1 MNIGIIGTGARS
13 TDYLKLLLDHPD
25 FQSHRVTALC
35 DCDEGRLE
43 AYAGF
48 FFGETGPALYT
59 DYRRLLADAEVQAVL
74 ITTPDGAHLEIAL
87 AAMEAGKHILL
98 EKPMECSAARALA
111 LYEKGRTY
119 TKTLMMGF
127 VLRYAAV
134 YERVQ
139 SLLRDGAV
147 GDIVTV
153 QAAEKLGYR
162 HAASFMRRW
171 HRFTE
176 NSGGM
181 MNTKCCHDMDI
192 LRVLIGSDAA
202 AVYAEGDRRFFV
214 PKEGAAAHCR
224 DCALRETCV
233 YAFDYTGY
241 GSPTRFSCEEDL
253 CVYNSGKDVVDNES
267 LLIRYENGVVA
278 QFELCLFSGEPT
290 RKLTIHGTK
299 ATLEADFRRS
309 RIRLLPL
316 GPGDELTI
324 DLQEPL
330 SGHGGGDAA
339 LLRAFTASCAGTA
352 APVNQ
357 AADGLKATLTALAGD
372 VSRRERRP
380 VTLRDMGL

>member
-1 MNIGIIGTGARS
+1 M
-13 TDYLKLLLDHPD
+13 
-25 FQSHRVTALC
+25 
-35 DCDEGRLE
+35 
-43 AYAGF
+43 
-48 FFGETGPALYT
+48 
-59 DYRRLLADAEVQAVL
+59 
-74 ITTPDGAHLEIAL
+74 
-87 AAMEAGKHILL
+87 
-98 EKPMECSAARALA
+98 
-111 LYEKGRTY
+111 
-119 TKTLMMGF
+119 
-127 VLRYAAV
+127 

-224 DCALRETCV
+224 DCAPRETCV

>member
-1 MNIGIIGTGARS
+1 MKIGIIGTGARS
-13 TDYLKLLLDHPD
+13 TNYLKLLLEDAQFREH
-25 FQSHRVTALC
+25 SVAALC
-35 DCDEGRLE
+35 DCDARRLE
-43 AYAGF
+43 AYSRF
-48 FFGETGPALYT
+48 FFPEEPPACYT
-59 DYRRLLADAEVQAVL
+59 DYRQLLADETIDTVL

-98 EKPMECSAARALA
+98 EKPMECSAARARA
-111 LYEKGRTY
+111 LYEHGRSY

-127 VLRYAAV
+127 VLRYSAV
-134 YERVQ
+134 YARVQ
-139 SLLRDGAV
+139 ELLRQGAV

-171 HRFTE
+171 HRFTK

-192 LRVLIGSDAA
+192 LRVLIGGKVTS
-202 AVYAEGDRRFFV
+202 VYAEGDRRFFV
-214 PKEGAAAHCR
+214 PRPGCALRCR
-224 DCALRETCV
+224 DCARQQDCV

-253 CVYNSGKDVVDNES
+253 CVYNSDKDVMDTEC
-267 LLIRYENGVVA
+267 LLLRYDNGVIA
-278 QFELCLFSGEPT
+278 QFELCMFSGEPT
-290 RKLTIHGTK
+290 RKLAIHGTK

-316 GPGDELTI
+316 RPGDELTI

-339 LLRAFTASCAGTA
+339 LLREFFASCTGT
-352 APVNQ
+352 PVNQ
-357 AADGLKATLTALAGD
+357 AADGLAATLTSLAGD
-372 VSRRERRP
+372 VSVKEKRP
-380 VTLRDMGL
+380 VSPGEI

>member
-13 TDYLKLLLDHPD
+13 TDYLKLLLEHPD

-111 LYEKGRTY
+111 LSEKGRTY

-224 DCALRETCV
+224 D
-233 YAFDYTGY
+233 
-241 GSPTRFSCEEDL
+241 
-253 CVYNSGKDVVDNES
+253 
-267 LLIRYENGVVA
+267 
-278 QFELCLFSGEPT
+278 
-290 RKLTIHGTK
+290 
-299 ATLEADFRRS
+299 
-309 RIRLLPL
+309 
-316 GPGDELTI
+316 
-324 DLQEPL
+324 
-330 SGHGGGDAA
+330 
-339 LLRAFTASCAGTA
+339 
-352 APVNQ
+352 
-357 AADGLKATLTALAGD
+357 
-372 VSRRERRP
+372 
-380 VTLRDMGL
+380 